1 MRSTPDRDK
10 NQKRVKDLAD
20 IHSLLWYVADIAE
33 VIDEMALYLD
43 SGDIER
49 FDNSVSETLIDQAA
63 SLISVDF
70 DVVQASTN
78 SLTRETSP

>member
-1 MRSTPDRDK
+1 VRSTPDRDK